1 MDTER
6 YFRVGNLENRGDIP
20 VARDILACVRE
31 FQGSVYIEK
40 EGRQI
45 TANSMVGI
53 LSLSI
58 ANGDI
63 VKVSCFGGDE
73 AATKLCFEKIEN
85 VICGVRVNDI
95 H

>member
-40 EGRQI
+40 EGR
-45 TANSMVGI
+45 
-53 LSLSI
+53 
-58 ANGDI
+58 
-63 VKVSCFGGDE
+63 
-73 AATKLCFEKIEN
+73 
-85 VICGVRVNDI
+85 
-95 H
+95 